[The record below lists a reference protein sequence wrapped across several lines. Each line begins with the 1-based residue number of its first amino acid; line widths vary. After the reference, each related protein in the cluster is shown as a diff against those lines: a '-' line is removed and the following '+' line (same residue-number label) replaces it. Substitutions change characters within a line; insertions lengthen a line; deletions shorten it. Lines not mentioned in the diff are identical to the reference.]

1 MNSLYYIKSGKDQ
14 RKNKMQRPI
23 YKFILRYLKKTPSIA
38 LKFCAVS
45 LLAFVISCN
54 NEIKGPVSFEVLEK
68 EQTGLD
74 FTNQLKPTAAFNMFK
89 YMYFYNGAGVGA
101 GDFNN
106 DGLIDLFFCAN
117 QGDSKLFLNKGNLK
131 FAEITKE
138 ANIPQDGS
146 WSTGVSVIDI
156 NNDGLLDLYIC
167 RVGKYETLKGHNL
180 LLICKGI
187 DKNGIPHYEEN
198 SHEYGLDFSG
208 FSTQAVFFDYDND
221 GDLDM
226 FLLNHSVHQNGTFA
240 PRASFLGTYNEVS
253 GDRMYRNDGNKF
265 TDVTKQSGINS
276 SAISYGLGVAVSDI
290 NLDGYPDLYI
300 GNDFHENDY
309 LYINQKNG
317 TFKEELT
324 SRVMHTSQFS
334 MGVDVADVNNDG
346 FPEVIS
352 MDMLPSDPYIL
363 KRSEGEDTYDIFNLK
378 IGYGYNYQYTRN
390 NLQLNKRNGH
400 FSEIGLYAG
409 VAATDW
415 SWAPLWM
422 DFDNDGKKD
431 LFISNGIPKRMN
443 DIDYINYVSNDQIQN
458 KIKENNLD
466 QADMTLIDKFPQI
479 KIPNKFYSNQGEM
492 RFDDL
497 KDRIKGDQ
505 PTYSNGAIYADLDN
519 DGDLDIIVNN
529 IDAPVLLYANKA
541 NDQKDKAFA
550 SVKLKGPEK
559 NINALGAKIVLFTG
573 GEIRSYEKYPVR
585 GFQSSME
592 IPIHIGLNQTKI
604 DSAFLIWPDNSFQ
617 SISFKPNVSNYQF
630 EYKKGLPVFNFQ
642 SIISFKPSVR
652 KKMID
657 ITNESDLKYLHT
669 ENQFNE
675 FNREP
680 LLPHMLS
687 TEGPAL
693 AVGDANKD
701 GLDDIFIGSSKGNKP
716 GLFLQQANG
725 KFIKSSQ
732 PGFDKDSL
740 YEDVDAN
747 WMDVNN
753 DGFLD
758 LVIASGGNEFF
769 GQEESL
775 LPRVYLNDGK
785 ANFSKLTN
793 AFENIFVT
801 QSTIIP
807 YDFNGDGFVDLFIGG
822 RSVPFAYG
830 QLPNSYLLQNDGKG
844 HFKDVTSM
852 IAKELSGIGMVT
864 QAIWFDIDKDGDK
877 DLLICSEWG
886 GIDAFINTKGNFNRK
901 QLTEKKGWW
910 NCLLPVDID
919 NDGDIDLIAG
929 NLGLNSRLKASEL
942 QPVNMYYQDF
952 DDNGKKEQ
960 VLTYYIHD
968 KELPFANKAELEKQ
982 MPTLKKKYLY
992 AADFAKASLNDIFES
1007 SKLNKAQ
1014 KYTAN
1019 YFSSAL
1025 LLNNGNLQ
1033 FTVQALPYEAQLSP
1047 IKDAVIVDAN
1057 NDNLPDILLV
1067 GNYYDNNIQM
1077 GRYDADYGTVLIN
1090 KGKGVLVA
1098 ENINGLVIKG
1108 QVRKIKPITVNKKP
1122 SFVLARNNDST
1133 MLIQYAIPLKK

>member
-1 MNSLYYIKSGKDQ
+1 MHRFKYIASMCFFD
-14 RKNKMQRPI
+14 
-23 YKFILRYLKKTPSIA
+23 LKQSFVKPLIVCS
-38 LKFCAVS
+38 
-45 LLAFVISCN
+45 LAFVIQSCSN
-54 NEIKGPVSFEVLEK
+54 SSKEPTAFEVLEK

-74 FTNQLKPTAAFNMFK
+74 FTNQLKPSPEFNMFK

-106 DGLIDLFFCAN
+106 DGLIDLFFCSN
-117 QGDSKLFLNKGNLK
+117 QGDSKLFLNQGKLK
-131 FAEITKE
+131 FKEITKE
-138 ANIPQDGS
+138 ANIPEDGS

-180 LLICKGI
+180 LLICTGI
-187 DKNGIPHYEEN
+187 DKNGIPHYAEK
-198 SHEYGLDFSG
+198 SHEYGLDFTG
-208 FSTQAVFFDYDND
+208 FSTQAVFFDYDMD

-240 PRASFLGTYNEVS
+240 PRASFAGTFSELS
-253 GDRMYRNDGNKF
+253 GDRMYRNDGTTF

-390 NLQLNKRNGH
+390 NLQLNKKNGH
-400 FSEIGLYAG
+400 FSEIGLYSG

-479 KIPNKFYSNQGEM
+479 KIPNKFYNNKGEM
-492 RFDDL
+492 VFDDW

-505 PTYSNGAIYADLDN
+505 PTYSNGAVYADLDN
-519 DGDLDIIVNN
+519 DGDLDIVVNN
-529 IDAPVLLYANKA
+529 IDAPVLVYANKA
-541 NDQKDKAFA
+541 NDKNDKAFA
-550 SVKLKGPEK
+550 SIQLKGAEK
-559 NINALGAKIVLFTG
+559 NINAIGAKIVLFANA
-573 GEIRSYEKYPVR
+573 EIRTYEKYPVR

-592 IPIHIGLNQTKI
+592 IPLHIGLDQTKI
-604 DSAFLIWPDNSFQ
+604 DSAFLIWPDKSYQ
-617 SISFKPNVSNYQF
+617 SISFKPTISQYQF
-630 EYKKGLPVFNFQ
+630 SYQKGLPQYNFKN
-642 SIISFKPSVR
+642 IIAFKPLQGKQMV
-652 KKMID
+652 D
-657 ITNESDLKYLHT
+657 ITGATGLQYNHI
-669 ENQFNE
+669 ENLFNE

-701 GLDDIFIGSSKGNKP
+701 GLDDIFIGASKGYKP
-716 GLFLQQANG
+716 GLFLQQPNG
-725 KFIKSSQ
+725 KFLKSQQ
-732 PGFDKDSL
+732 PGLEKDSV

-747 WMDVNN
+747 WADVNN
-753 DGFLD
+753 DGFVD
-758 LVIASGGNEFF
+758 LIVASGGNEFF
-769 GQEESL
+769 GQEEAL

-785 ANFSKLTN
+785 ANFSRLTN

-801 QSTIIP
+801 QSTVIP

-822 RSVPFAYG
+822 RAIPFAYG
-830 QLPNSYLLQNDGKG
+830 QTPNSYLLQNDGKG
-844 HFKDVTSM
+844 HFKDVTKTQ
-852 IAKELSGIGMVT
+852 AKELSQLGMVT

-877 DLLICSEWG
+877 DLLVCSEWG
-886 GIDAFINTKGNFNRK
+886 GIDAFINNKGSFTKK
-901 QLTEKKGWW
+901 QLTDKKGWW
-910 NCLLPVDID
+910 NCILPVDID

-929 NLGLNSRLKASEL
+929 NLGLNSRIKASDEK
-942 QPVNMYYQDF
+942 PVKMYFQDF

-960 VLTYYIHD
+960 VLTYYIGE

-982 MPTLKKKYLY
+982 MPILKKKYLY

-1007 SKLNKAQ
+1007 SKLNSAVQ
-1014 KYTAN
+1014 YTAN

-1025 LLNNGNLQ
+1025 LINNGNLQ
-1033 FTVQALPYEAQLSP
+1033 FSVQALPYETQLSA
-1047 IKDAVIVDAN
+1047 IKDAVVVDAN

-1077 GRYDADYGTVLIN
+1077 GRYDANYGTVLIN
-1090 KGKGVLVA
+1090 KGKGVLVP

-1108 QVRKIKPITVNKKP
+1108 QVRKIKPILVNKKP
-1122 SFVLARNNDST
+1122 SLVLAKNNDSA
-1133 MLIQYAIPLKK
+1133 MIIQYTLPIHK